1 MKIIR
6 GKQPG
11 AKKVVVYGPE
21 GIGKSTF
28 ASKFPDPVFIDTEG
42 STKDMDVA
50 RTETPTSWTMLM
62 EQVEYIKTYPDT
74 CRTLVID
81 TLDWAEHMCVRHICD
96 QHRKDGIEEFGYG
109 NGYTYVAEEFGRFLD
124 KLSEV
129 IDAGVH
135 VVLTAHAQI
144 KKFDQP
150 DEMGSYNRWELKLG
164 KKTTSQTSPLVKEWA
179 DMLLFM
185 NYKIRSVAMDDKGEK
200 RKAQGGQRVIYTT
213 HHPCWDAKNRYG
225 LPEEMDFDY
234 HCIAH
239 IIEDGK
245 PAITSPPQK
254 KTEQEAPVRA
264 APAQAA
270 PPPAQPAQEPS
281 GTDQGSGAAEQGGP
295 GPEEQIPADEGRV
308 PMEDDKGSAFYID
321 ERIPKALRDLM
332 IANTVLEEEIQAIC
346 EARMYVPMGTPMH
359 RYAVVNPGLN
369 ERIVAY
375 WEQIYKEVREMRDKQ
390 EVPFD

>member
-1 MKIIR
+1 
-6 GKQPG
+6 
-11 AKKVVVYGPE
+11 
-21 GIGKSTF
+21 
-28 ASKFPDPVFIDTEG
+28 
-42 STKDMDVA
+42 
-50 RTETPTSWTMLM
+50 MLF
-62 EQVEYIKTYPDT
+62 
-74 CRTLVID
+74 R
-81 TLDWAEHMCVRHICD
+81 
-96 QHRKDGIEEFGYG
+96 
-109 NGYTYVAEEFGRFLD
+109 
-124 KLSEV
+124 S
-129 IDAGVH
+129 
-135 VVLTAHAQI
+135 
-144 KKFDQP
+144 
-150 DEMGSYNRWELKLG
+150 EMGSYNRWELKLG

-239 IIEDGK
+239 IIEDGE

-254 KTEQEAPVRA
+254 KTAQE

-390 EVPFD
+390 EVPFS